1 MLYCKKE
8 QEANRRNALLL
19 VGRRYLYMENKA
31 VKSGGLFGA
40 LFQGEIG
47 RKRLVGAILAL
58 IAIIL
63 SVGIF
68 ISAGGDLLPL
78 ARVLLVIS
86 GVVLIL
92 IAVQLVL
99 FFFVFGED
107 TPNFFRYDPSIG
119 RNLPVE
125 KITPDVVNARM
136 DTYFSRIAKSKGQLW
151 LPGYLEKCNFGKN
164 NALRTVA
171 AYKMLL
177 DLAEVDSEGG
187 WKCFVSCAPAT
198 VLWIADALKGEEP
211 AMMKDVVFIKS
222 KFGADPSKIRNCL
235 KKNEPY
241 LRARMTQFVK
251 ANVKA
256 FDGMK

>member
-1 MLYCKKE
+1 
-8 QEANRRNALLL
+8 
-19 VGRRYLYMENKA
+19 MENKA
-31 VKSGGLFGA
+31 MKSSGLFGA
-40 LFQGEIG
+40 LFRDEGG

-58 IAIIL
+58 IAVVL

-68 ISAGGDLLPL
+68 LSAGGDLLPL
-78 ARVLLVIS
+78 SRILLVIS
-86 GVVLIL
+86 GIVLLL

-119 RNLPVE
+119 RNLTVE
-125 KITPDVVNARM
+125 KITPEVVNARM

-151 LPGYLEKCNFGKN
+151 LPGYLEKCNFRKN
-164 NALRTVA
+164 GALRTLT

-177 DLAEVDSEGG
+177 DLAEIDSEGG

-198 VLWIADALKGEEP
+198 VLWIADALKNEEP

-222 KFGADPSKIRNCL
+222 KFGADPSKIRTCL

-251 ANVKA
+251 TNIKA
-256 FDGMK
+256 FDGMR